1 MNAAVEIDMS
11 RYITTEYGPQIA
23 AIQYQIKEKGM
34 SVELLNKLG
43 LLYVR
48 AGIYSSAI
56 PVYEKAASMG
66 SVAAMNNLGNIC
78 VVQLRYADAK
88 LWYDRALTLEPT
100 NSTALKG
107 LNRVLG
113 HLED

>member
-1 MNAAVEIDMS
+1 MEVKRMDVGK
-11 RYITTEYGPQIA
+11 RIA
-23 AIQYQIKEKGM
+23 EKMKEQGI

-56 PVYEKAASMG
+56 PVYERAAAMG
-66 SVAAMNNLGNIC
+66 SVAAMNNLGNIA
-78 VVQLRYADAK
+78 VLQNRYVDAK
-88 LWYDRALTLEPT
+88 DWYERALAIEPS
-100 NSTALKG
+100 NATALKG

-113 HLED
+113 KLED